1 MTIPS
6 RENLFFL
13 PIHRNPRLEATGML
27 DIRLVR
33 EAPEKVR
40 ENLRHRGV
48 PERTTEID
56 RLLQLDAEWRKEQAE
71 ADGLRKRR
79 NDITQMIAAARKKA
93 QNVSALLKEAEAIP
107 EQIKTIE
114 TRADNYKQQ
123 ADQILLNL
131 PNLVHESVPFGKDE
145 NDNVEVKKEGT
156 IPSFHF
162 KPLDHIDL
170 GLKHNLI
177 DVEKAGRVAGARFY
191 YLRDDLVKLNI
202 ALIHYGLDFIASTG
216 FQLFQPPY
224 LLHRNVVAGAVALAD
239 FEDMIYKV
247 EGEDLYLLATAE
259 HALLAFH
266 ADEIIDGA
274 KLPLHYA
281 GVSPCFRKEAGAHG
295 RDTKGIFRV
304 HQFEKVEQFIYSRP
318 EDSWNLHE
326 ELLRN
331 LEAFWQTLNVP
342 YRIVNVCTGDL
353 GTVPAKKYDLEA
365 WLPGQGKYREM
376 ASCSNCTSYQAV
388 RSRIRYREKPSEPT
402 KYLHTLNSTLV
413 ATERA
418 IVAILENY
426 QKPDGTI
433 LIPEVLRKYMAGQE
447 TIPGQRILTLPRGG
461 TV

>member
-1 MTIPS
+1 
-6 RENLFFL
+6 
-13 PIHRNPRLEATGML
+13 ML

-33 EAPEKVR
+33 ESPEKVR
-40 ENLRHRGV
+40 ENLRHRGM
-48 PERTTEID
+48 PEKISELD
-56 RLLQLDAEWRKEQAE
+56 KLLQLDADWRREQAE
-71 ADGLRKRR
+71 ADRLRKRR
-79 NDITQMIAAARKKA
+79 NDITQSIAAARKKG
-93 QNVSALLKEAEAIP
+93 QDVSGLLKEAGAIP
-107 EQIKTIE
+107 DQIKAIE
-114 TRADNYKQQ
+114 ARVDNYKQQ

-131 PNLVHESVPFGKDE
+131 PNLVHESVPVGKDE
-145 NDNVEVKKEGT
+145 NDNVEAKKWGT

-170 GLKHNLI
+170 GLRHGLI
-177 DVEKAGRVAGARFY
+177 DVEKAGQVAGARFY
-191 YLRDDLVKLNI
+191 YLRDDLVRLNI
-202 ALIHYGLDFIASTG
+202 ALIHYGLDFIAGKG

-224 LLHRNVVAGAVALAD
+224 LLHRNVIAGAVALAD
-239 FEDMIYKV
+239 FEDVIYKV

-266 ADEIIDGA
+266 MDEIIDGA

-281 GVSPCFRKEAGAHG
+281 AVSPCFRKEAGAHG

-318 EDSWNLHE
+318 EDSWTLHE

-331 LEAFWQTLNVP
+331 LEEFWRSLNMP

-353 GTVPAKKYDLEA
+353 GTVAAKKYDLEA

-376 ASCSNCTSYQAV
+376 ASCSNCTGYQAV

-426 QKPDGTI
+426 QKPDGTVQ
-433 LIPEVLRKYMAGQE
+433 IPEVLRKYMGGQE
-447 TIPGQRILTLPRGG
+447 TIPGPRVVTLSHKG
-461 TV
+461 TVQKTRQTSSALNLKKSNRSTN